1 MGEWNN
7 LNIPFS
13 NLAYID
19 GEKKLNRQK
28 KITFSIGIP
37 FIENIHQF
45 YFTEKQ
51 QLKSRLSI
59 DEIGFYTL
67 KNKEEGNVIS
77 NFEDEINRA
86 LISYYLE
93 GTYLYVDYK
102 SDDSGILKRNN
113 GVESQKITAE
123 IIENGP
129 VGQFLSL
136 TGSIKVNENILE
148 FIENWGEIQL
158 VLDLKT
164 SSLFDIDQEYS
175 FLINSDVAEQGLMS
189 IRDPQKGHVYEAYF
203 NVNKNWSRNAFSL
216 NDILIEEGNRGMSEY
231 DPVSIRYIWSIP
243 EKKLRE
249 AAVTGV
255 LDFSI
260 NMDELVL
267 ED

>member
-1 MGEWNN
+1 M
-7 LNIPFS
+7 L
-13 NLAYID
+13 
-19 GEKKLNRQK
+19 
-28 KITFSIGIP
+28 IT
-37 FIENIHQF
+37 N
-45 YFTEKQ
+45 
-51 QLKSRLSI
+51 
-59 DEIGFYTL
+59 
-67 KNKEEGNVIS
+67 
-77 NFEDEINRA
+77 
-86 LISYYLE
+86 
-93 GTYLYVDYK
+93 